1 MASKLLVAFS
11 LIIATIQLLK
21 RSYQQ
26 RISLIPPASTG
37 SNASR
42 IAIWDSIDAGHDE
55 VILPLLWTLQN
66 LGIPTS
72 LYHDSF
78 RPGSRQALA
87 AWYKGEVFEY
97 DSFLSEDMSQFH
109 TILLSTGDLDTAS
122 LLEQDILEQYPHLRV
137 LTIAHY
143 LINWDIRFARHLEFL
158 GKKKPAISSH
168 ALSKVADYVQ
178 AKRWQ
183 FLVHSSHVAESL
195 KVNYELYSGHQLEED
210 ILRELIH
217 VFVPVM
223 PVKRGQVGTDKS
235 PKDFKACIVGRV
247 NHLRAYSRI
256 IAAMERAHKLN
267 AANWRAPKLAASKN
281 GESAQSHQ
289 ATFVLSIL
297 GRSMRRKPY
306 RVPRRL
312 RGMVRE
318 LDDVADGHIGYQE
331 FQQELQSADIVLPA
345 FAKMQKKRY
354 TTERAS
360 GSIPAALM
368 ARVPVLVDDVELSAY
383 SYLEPPAYVLRKK
396 GEDEIHAIARLRAE
410 RAHHN
415 FTVLDETAAW
425 EKYEKKLYERN
436 RQFLQKA
443 LLRDS

>member
-1 MASKLLVAFS
+1 MHYRVSNLCANGSFRLRIGMASKLLVAFS

-42 IAIWDSIDAGHDE
+42 IAIWDSIDAGHDGELAHLCSDRFSNLKVGNYVCPE

-217 VFVPVM
+217 VFVPVS
-223 PVKRGQVGTDKS
+223 QLGTS
-235 PKDFKACIVGRV
+235 V
-247 NHLRAYSRI
+247 
-256 IAAMERAHKLN
+256 AH
-267 AANWRAPKLAASKN
+267 A
-281 GESAQSHQ
+281 
-289 ATFVLSIL
+289 
-297 GRSMRRKPY
+297 
-306 RVPRRL
+306 VP
-312 RGMVRE
+312 G
-318 LDDVADGHIGYQE
+318 
-331 FQQELQSADIVLPA
+331 
-345 FAKMQKKRY
+345 
-354 TTERAS
+354 
-360 GSIPAALM
+360 
-368 ARVPVLVDDVELSAY
+368 
-383 SYLEPPAYVLRKK
+383 
-396 GEDEIHAIARLRAE
+396 
-410 RAHHN
+410 
-415 FTVLDETAAW
+415 
-425 EKYEKKLYERN
+425 
-436 RQFLQKA
+436 
-443 LLRDS
+443 